1 MRATTATATTAANSG
16 RHKPPRGR
24 QQMDLF
30 DSARPKAD
38 SAPLWPELPERAR
51 SALTE
56 LMARVILAHA
66 ATAVPLPT
74 KEAGND
80 L

>member
-1 MRATTATATTAANSG
+1 MRTTTATASNSG
-16 RHKPPRGR
+16 KNKRPRWR

-30 DSARPKAD
+30 DSARPEAGG
-38 SAPLWPELPERAR
+38 APLWPELPEQAR

-56 LMARVILAHA
+56 LMTQLILDHA
-66 ATAVPLPT
+66 AKAVPLPA
-74 KEAGND
+74 KEAGHD

>member
-1 MRATTATATTAANSG
+1 MRTATAANCG
-16 RHKPPRGR
+16 KHKRPHRC

-30 DSARPKAD
+30 DSAKPEIGG
-38 SAPLWPELPERAR
+38 APAWPELPERAR

-56 LMARVILAHA
+56 LMAQLILDHA
-66 ATAVPLPT
+66 AKAVPLPA
-74 KEAGND
+74 KEAGDD